1 MRRKASLVLI
11 LLLASVLYGFSQE
24 NKQVHIYRNDGS
36 MNCIY
41 QASIDSIRYSQY
53 DLSGTFFNYWTN
65 QIIYTKNREYH
76 VPLEAID
83 SVVFNMPLLEVSDYY
98 YSVMPLSDDSEWDSL
113 LVTSNGYCAAMAT
126 DSNNVIT
133 IAIDAVASSDAS
145 QSVIAQL
152 REDLLPIT
160 IIAEDRVYSFINYRG
175 NIADMLVTEGDEVK
189 VREGVTLDYPAQY
202 ARTRAQG
209 GVSQNHYA
217 KVIGGVNSALT
228 IAKGG
233 TEGAVEATMTGIGM
247 ATSEGAT
254 AESDL
259 VLSLS
264 GVSLGAG
271 VALLIP
277 GVSVPA
283 VIVGGIVGG
292 GISLWKYIED
302 KLNED
307 KLRKYELLAGSCE
320 VETLDAER
328 VSSTSYRIGVKVKN
342 SSTIPA
348 AYRNLNTYGLIMK
361 KVRSTSPNVGL
372 NLYQS
377 DVEVVYN
384 QRVTKDGNYYVSLP
398 NLEPGYKYFYR
409 AFVLPYVERLGYEI
423 GQGSASSS
431 YAYYGTVETIRMDNA
446 IITGYEQASSEY
458 KDGIYK
464 FSANVSAEMAARL
477 MAVSGWGISLY
488 RDGKLYKDYPL
499 SLGKSSETLALEFE
513 TDDAYLTKNEQE
525 STMSTKDHWMIG
537 TYVEFSADGYT
548 GRDYSEDKETLDLY
562 HKGSDLCSDANH
574 VHAVDLGLSV
584 KWACC
589 NVGAESPEG
598 YGGYYAWG
606 ETEEKSNYTWEN
618 YKYYNSSTG
627 DFNNIGSNISGTSYD
642 VAHVKWGGSWR
653 MPTWDEINELC
664 YMCSWEWTS
673 VNGVSGQKVTGP
685 NGNSIFL
692 PAAGGRLG
700 TEVGLRGLYG
710 YYWSGALNEDCS
722 YNAYNLYFSGGFIDW
737 YTFDY
742 RFGGHSVRPVKE

>member
-1 MRRKASLVLI
+1 MRRKTSLVLI

-83 SVVFNMPLLEVSDYY
+83 SVVFNMPLLEVADYY

-133 IAIDAVASSDAS
+133 IAIDAVASSDAC

-152 REDLLPIT
+152 REDLLPIS

-423 GQGSASSS
+423 GQVSASSS

-562 HKGSDLCSDANH
+562 HNNH
-574 VHAVDLGLSV
+574 VYAVDLGLSV

-589 NVGAESPEG
+589 NVGASVPEG

-606 ETEEKSNYTWEN
+606 ETEEKSNYTLST
-618 YKYYNSSTG
+618 YKYWSDKNGDGYGYNEP
-627 DFNNIGSNISGTSYD
+627 NEYQNIGSNISGTSYD

-653 MPTWDEINELC
+653 MPTLSEILELC
-664 YMCSWEWTS
+664 NKCSWEWTT
-673 VNGVSGQKVTGP
+673 VNGVSGRKVTGP

-692 PAAGGRLG
+692 PAAGFRYG
-700 TEVGLRGLYG
+700 TEFRGSCG
-710 YYWSGALNEDCS
+710 YYWSGTLYEDG
-722 YNAYNLYFSGGFIDW
+722 SGDACGFGFLSNFLAWDL
-737 YTFDY
+737 
-742 RFGGHSVRPVKE
+742 GGRYYGLTVRPVTD